1 MQAGRL
7 SAEDVNMGGTMPE
20 AIHRR
25 QRHAVRT
32 PAPLPNDAASK
43 PGGNRDWRL
52 TVKPISVSPTVT
64 SSAPPAVVQPEA
76 APPMSPQA

>member
-25 QRHAVRT
+25 QRYAVRT
-32 PAPLPNDAASK
+32 PVPLPGDAATK
-43 PGGNRDWRL
+43 PGGSRDWRL
-52 TVKPISVSPTVT
+52 TVKPV
-64 SSAPPAVVQPEA
+64 
-76 APPMSPQA
+76 